1 MAFKM
6 KAGKEG
12 PMRKNFG
19 SKYSPMN
26 KIKDKV
32 TTSESDLGNIVKSQ
46 KDKEMG
52 KSDPFDKALVG
63 NQKNLPEHLKKK
75 IEAAPE
81 SPMQKDDPKIDDT
94 RFRGEEKTVTNPL
107 TGKTRT
113 TRKFTD
119 SYGNKKKR
127 VSVTDKYGKETKYK
141 SKTEKENIKGDV
153 RKYKQKGD
161 KTVYS
166 GRDVEL
172 GRGLYRSSSK
182 PPRRGYN

>member
-52 KSDPFDKALVG
+52 KSDPFEKALVG

-81 SPMQKDDPKIDDT
+81 SPMQKPKVKFDKEGNVRKEKFKDAGGNTVKIKRKKGGEQKVKVGGAKIMIGEDSDPDNMQLYDT
-94 RFRGEEKTVTNPL
+94 KFGKDGEIIGGKPSSSGYNVT
-107 TGKTRT
+107 
-113 TRKFTD
+113 
-119 SYGNKKKR
+119 KKK
-127 VSVTDKYGKETKYK
+127 
-141 SKTEKENIKGDV
+141 
-153 RKYKQKGD
+153 
-161 KTVYS
+161 
-166 GRDVEL
+166 
-172 GRGLYRSSSK
+172 
-182 PPRRGYN
+182 